1 VSAADIPDDEDEDE
15 EEEAANAYEDDYSAP
30 SSRGSGVDSPRAA
43 TESIG
48 DDEPQDLP
56 EPAQTSARSASGDES
71 PTAQSA
77 QATVTSD
84 HYDEDFDEDFE
95 DDVEAEEQAQEEDGP
110 QEQQAAGL
118 AEDAGNDDGSD
129 DDLATAPTTVR
140 SGASPTTGA
149 SESAY
154 DEYEEP
160 FESGEETAEG
170 DPTAG
175 QPSPTSNSDW
185 SEKA

>member
-1 VSAADIPDDEDEDE
+1 MVEALTGDQTHKSLGRRMCGSLTQCHVVEFNHQVQLEWNKLHRHRRVLIDKHVSIQLRMKFFDAVVTPMMLLGLHTWALTDMHLCK
-15 EEEAANAYEDDYSAP
+15 
-30 SSRGSGVDSPRAA
+30 
-43 TESIG
+43 ESI
-48 DDEPQDLP
+48 QRWML
-56 EPAQTSARSASGDES
+56 RSM
-71 PTAQSA
+71 
-77 QATVTSD
+77 V
-84 HYDEDFDEDFE
+84 
-95 DDVEAEEQAQEEDGP
+95 
-110 QEQQAAGL
+110 
-118 AEDAGNDDGSD
+118 DGSD

-175 QPSPTSNSDW
+175 SLAMLLLTTLSNVEQRMVRKGIVWTWMFHGSFRVG
-185 SEKA
+185 